1 MYDAQPHR
9 VPSPA
14 KTATPMASVSQMPS
28 RAGDD
33 AILMQ
38 RITAQADKA
47 ALQDIALHYGP
58 RLKAFLMCRGEQS
71 QTAEDIVQDV
81 MILVWKKAAQFN
93 PDKGTLSS
101 WLYRM
106 TRNRWIDHKRKYGRL
121 QPTAPDIMSIL
132 SDDVVA
138 SADKDYDRTEA
149 STAVRQHLAA
159 LPTQQ
164 KEILH
169 LAFYEGLSHSQ
180 IATRTGLPLGTVKS
194 RIRMSLKNLQ
204 PGLKNFRGVTHD

>member
-1 MYDAQPHR
+1 MYDAQT
-9 VPSPA
+9 SKLSGTA
-14 KTATPMASVSQMPS
+14 KMATAMASVSQMPS
-28 RAGDD
+28 RAGND
-33 AILMQ
+33 AILMR
-38 RITAQADKA
+38 RITLQADKS
-47 ALQDIALHYGP
+47 ALRDIALHYGP

-121 QPTAPDIMSIL
+121 QPTAPDIMSVL
-132 SDDVVA
+132 SDAVVA
-138 SADKDYDRTEA
+138 SADKDYDRVEA

-169 LAFYEGLSHSQ
+169 LSFYEGLSHSQ

-194 RIRMSLKNLQ
+194 RIRTSLKSLES
-204 PGLKNFRGVTHD
+204 GLENFRGVNND